1 MLSPSPPS
9 TVSPTGRLGRLAAVT
24 PITLKSFSSGPVY
37 PHIRVSGSVSGSELK
52 HELYVRLEAH
62 GVTCDRILDI
72 LDDVRARPD
81 RLAAWVSVVT
91 GPTPG

>member
-1 MLSPSPPS
+1 
-9 TVSPTGRLGRLAAVT
+9 
-24 PITLKSFSSGPVY
+24 
-37 PHIRVSGSVSGSELK
+37 VSGSELK